1 MMGGGGFLP
10 VYHGAMDILFLMI
23 FTICFAVV
31 LHILNFLFGLWDD
44 DHVVYVYE
52 REIRYEEPPF

>member
-1 MMGGGGFLP
+1 
-10 VYHGAMDILFLMI
+10 VYHGAMDILLIMFLI
-23 FTICFAVV
+23 YCFSVV
-31 LHILNFLFGLWDD
+31 LHVLNSLFGLWDH